1 MEKTLLLECRNP
13 VLRDSLVRPSRQ
25 LTIVLVGLLIGIM
38 LAPQIHRQE
47 SAPISQSDKTED
59 GSSAR
64 SGVDSTNYGH
74 NLPAPAK
81 TVYLRLLFST
91 CHDVRNGVSNETV
104 CSVKLEHPSLSLSCV
119 ESYHFEVYWRHVT
132 AQDLARAPVQDG
144 IIAPA
149 LVFVGCEP

>member
-1 MEKTLLLECRNP
+1 M
-13 VLRDSLVRPSRQ
+13 RPSRQ

-38 LAPQIHRQE
+38 LAPQIHRRE
-47 SAPISQSDKTED
+47 FAPIDQSDKTEG

-64 SGVDSTNYGH
+64 SGVDSANYSN
-74 NLPAPAK
+74 NLTAPAK

-91 CHDVRNGVSNETV
+91 CHSVRNGVSNETV
-104 CSVKLEHPSLSLSCV
+104 CSVTLEDPALSLSCV
-119 ESYHFEVYWRHVT
+119 ESYHFEVYWRHVP
-132 AQDLARAPVQDG
+132 AQDLARASVQDG